1 MRKTWI
7 SAALAPALALLADP
21 VSLYIVVTTAPKA
34 AVCALAHKFKCRFE
48 RMATLDRVA
57 TKLT

>member
-1 MRKTWI
+1 MTAK
-7 SAALAPALALLADP
+7 LM
-21 VSLYIVVTTAPKA
+21 SLYRGHHTAPKA

-48 RMATLDRVA
+48 RMATHDRVA